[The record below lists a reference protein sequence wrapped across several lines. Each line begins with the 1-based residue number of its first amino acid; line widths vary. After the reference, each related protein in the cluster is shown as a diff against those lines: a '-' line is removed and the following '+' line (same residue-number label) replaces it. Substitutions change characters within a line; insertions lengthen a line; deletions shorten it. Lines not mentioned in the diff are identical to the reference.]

1 MRLDGQDDRTLT
13 VFETTAGDFPEVM
26 ECYSMTG
33 EADYQLR
40 VPVRSLAVRR
50 KPCYLAIA
58 ANEGPT
64 LNCGQVIDGK
74 KFWWTHLGSNQGPAD

>member
-33 EADYQLR
+33 DWDYMLRIVVGDVRDFEAFLMQDLLR
-40 VPVRSLAVRR
+40 HPAVASSNSHFALKRVKYTTALPV
-50 KPCYLAIA
+50 
-58 ANEGPT
+58 
-64 LNCGQVIDGK
+64 
-74 KFWWTHLGSNQGPAD
+74 